1 MPSTMVDAL
10 HTTNVNL
17 GGLLGVLSQH
27 LYSTPVVAVRELIQ
41 NAHDAISRRRIEA
54 GWQETGH
61 IHVGSEGN
69 VLRISD
75 NGSGLTEPEIH
86 AMLATVGIGY
96 TRQLREQNAGDQL
109 IGLFGLGFLSAFVVA
124 RKVSVITCSYRTPG
138 ETWRYQSLDGEQY
151 WVSPMP
157 SRGGIGTTVEL
168 ELRDDYAFLAD
179 MNELN
184 RVTGFYCALLREPI
198 FIGDNHVN
206 DLLPPWRVPAGAVA
220 LHPVQARKRD
230 LAFAS
235 RFEKQFEPLCTMPV
249 RTTADSDVQGML
261 WVQDGSFYGGTD
273 NRKLS
278 VFVRGMLLD
287 DNASDLLPH
296 WAGFISGVIE
306 SSHLTPTASREDLQ
320 RDAGYQQARA
330 SIEQALINGLV
341 AVAAEQPE
349 AWQRVLARHGQE
361 LLGAALCDDRLF
373 DLLAASVP
381 VPTSHGDMT
390 VRGLEHDGAI
400 HVSMGSGGFE
410 DMLARALGTPVAR
423 GDRYA
428 VLGFLRRWVER
439 RGGRL
444 VELGTERGDHH
455 LFQAEPLA
463 PAETDW
469 LQAQL
474 CSSGEKIIAARFRP
488 EAMPLVL
495 VPDRD
500 AELKQRL
507 EADRENRRIS
517 LSALRLARSF
527 AATLDGGTAARLYL
541 NLDNPAIHALLAR
554 FRQAPDQA
562 GQLAPALSLLRA
574 FKVVLMGAGS
584 SSDTGDFNR
593 AFHDI
598 AEAVMRLL
606 ANSTQRTEEVRA

>member
-1 MPSTMVDAL
+1 MVDAL

-54 GWQETGH
+54 GWHDAGR
-61 IHVGSEGN
+61 IHVSGEGN
-69 VLRISD
+69 VLRVSD

-86 AMLATVGIGY
+86 AVLATIGIGY
-96 TRQLREQNAGDQL
+96 TRQLRQQNASDQL

-124 RKVSVITCSYRTPG
+124 RKVSVITCSHQTPS

-168 ELRDDYAFLAD
+168 ELREDYDFLAD
-179 MNELN
+179 MAELN
-184 RVTGFYCALLREPI
+184 RVVGFYCALLREPVY
-198 FIGDNHVN
+198 IGDKHINAM
-206 DLLPPWRVPAGAVA
+206 LPPWRVPIGAVA

-230 LAFAS
+230 IAFAS
-235 RFEKQFEPLCTMPV
+235 QFERQFEPLCTLPV
-249 RTTADSDVQGML
+249 HASADSDVQGML
-261 WVQDGSFYGGTD
+261 WVQDGSFYGGND

-278 VFVRGMLLD
+278 VYVRGMLLD
-287 DNASDLLPH
+287 DNASDLLPR

-306 SSHLTPTASREDLQ
+306 SSCLTPTASREDLQ
-320 RDAGYQQARA
+320 RDAGYHQARA
-330 SIEQALINGLV
+330 AIEQALVDGLV

-349 AWQRVLARHGQE
+349 AWQRVLTRHGQE

-373 DLLAASVP
+373 DLLAESVP

-390 VRGLEHDGAI
+390 ARGLEHNGVI
-400 HVSMGSGGFE
+400 HVSMGGGGFE
-410 DMLARALGTPVAR
+410 DMLARALGTPVAQ

-428 VLGFLRRWVER
+428 VLSFLRRWVER

-444 VELGTERGDHH
+444 VELGTERGDDQ
-455 LFQAEPLA
+455 LFQAVPLS
-463 PAETDW
+463 PAEAEW

-474 CSSGEKIIAARFRP
+474 GTPGENIVAARFKP

-507 EADRENRRIS
+507 ETDRENRRIS
-517 LSALRLARSF
+517 LSALRLARNF
-527 AATLDGGTAARLYL
+527 AATLDSGPVARLYL
-541 NLDNPAIHALLAR
+541 NLDNPAIHTLLVR
-554 FRQAPDQA
+554 FRQAPNQA
-562 GQLAPALSLLRA
+562 GQLDPALSLLRA
-574 FKVVLMGAGS
+574 FKVVLMAAGTG
-584 SSDTGDFNR
+584 SDAGDLNL
-593 AFHDI
+593 AFQGI
-598 AEAVMRLL
+598 AEAVIRL
-606 ANSTQRTEEVRA
+606 ANITERTEEVRA